1 MITSQCLGSERRRK
15 KIRPAISCVKIYLY
29 KKKIRRPPP
38 LNTDQA
44 TM

>member
-1 MITSQCLGSERRRK
+1 MITSQCLGSERR
-15 KIRPAISCVKIYLY
+15 RPAISCVKIYLY

-38 LNTDQA
+38 LNTHQA